1 MRLELPRA
9 LYVHVPFCTSKC
21 AYCDFFSLPR
31 SAISP
36 GLTEGVVE
44 ATLARVAELDS
55 RFRPG
60 AERSGF
66 DTIYVGGGTP
76 SALPRPLLRRLLT
89 GLAAYSSGAE
99 EWTVEANPE
108 SLDEEA
114 LGLMLESGV
123 TRLSLGA
130 QSLDDGLLEA
140 LGRKARAADVER
152 ALESASRLGMPRRSA
167 DLIAGLPRRTRLS
180 EEAERLIELGVE
192 HLSVYDLVLEE
203 GTPLAAAVASGD
215 FGLPGEDEAYEE
227 RQDLE
232 AGLARRG
239 FRRYEV
245 SNYARPGAESRHNLV
260 YWRLESYLGAGPG
273 AVSTIVSAAPRGSI
287 RVEEGRDLEAYA
299 RGEAASIAAETLVSP
314 RDAAFESIMMGFRT
328 IYGLSRPD
336 FARRHGSSLENLI
349 GATLRRWK
357 ERLVPGLL
365 PDSLALDGRGLD
377 LENRFLTECLE
388 EMGREA

>member
-1 MRLELPRA
+1 MRLEPPRA
-9 LYVHVPFCTSKC
+9 LYIHVPFCTSKC
-21 AYCDFFSLPR
+21 AYCDFYSLPR
-31 SAISP
+31 SAITP
-36 GLTEGVVE
+36 GVMEGVVE
-44 ATLARVAELDS
+44 ATLSRVAGLCS
-55 RFRPG
+55 RFG
-60 AERSGF
+60 AERKGF

-76 SALPRPLLRRLLT
+76 SALPRPLLRRLLS
-89 GLAAYSSGAE
+89 GLAAYSRGVE

-108 SLDEEA
+108 SLDEEV
-114 LGLMLESGV
+114 LVLMLEAGV

-130 QSLDDGLLEA
+130 QSLDDALLES

-167 DLIAGLPRRTRLS
+167 DLIAGLPRRTSLY

-203 GTPLAAAVASGD
+203 GTPLAARVASGD
-215 FGLPGEDEAYEE
+215 FMLPGEDEAYEE
-227 RQDLE
+227 REGLE
-232 AGLARRG
+232 AALSRRG

-245 SNYARPGAESRHNLV
+245 SNYARPGAESRHNMV

-273 AVSTIVSAAPRGSI
+273 AVSTIVSAAARGSI

-299 RGEAASIAAETLVSP
+299 RGEAASLAAETIISP
-314 RDAAFESIMMGFRT
+314 RDSAFESIMMGFRT

-336 FARRHGSSLENLI
+336 FARRHGSSLESLV
-349 GATLRRWK
+349 GGTLERWK

-365 PDSLALDGRGLD
+365 PDSIALDGRGLD

-388 EMGREA
+388 EMDDS